1 MKYNFVW
8 KLVPVDGG
16 VVLSGDSA
24 IELDEDEVRI
34 IPEDL
39 SPSHPMRSTLDVCGP
54 VPLVLQCRERGAER
68 LKVPTL
74 EFITKSA
81 RQRRRNKV
89 SIPQ

>member
-16 VVLSGDSA
+16 VALSGDSA
-24 IELDEDEVRI
+24 IELDQDEVGVL
-34 IPEDL
+34 PEDL
-39 SPSHPMRSTLDVCGP
+39 STDHPMRSTLEACGP
-54 VPLVLQCRERGAER
+54 VALILQCRERGGER

-74 EFITKSA
+74 EFITKGS
-81 RQRRRNKV
+81 RHRRRNKV